1 MLDLRH
7 PQSEHI
13 FAAAREMD
21 RILMVAHK
29 MTVASSSKREILF
42 ELTKAPIAKL
52 LELNEHRFGSSES
65 IRGRIAMLAKSLVML
80 RNLNDGKIMDD
91 RSDGLG
97 DCPCCSTPI
106 KRFQPKHQPTPVD
119 PWLVYC
125 PQCSGIYTKPLD
137 RLSLGGVGFGTDA
150 I

>member
-1 MLDLRH
+1 MLDLTH

-29 MTVASSSKREILF
+29 MTVASSSKRQVLF

-52 LELNEHRFGSSES
+52 LELNVHRFGNSES
-65 IRGRIAMLAKSLVML
+65 IRGRIAMLAKSLVTL
-80 RNLNDGKIMDD
+80 RNLNDGKIAED
-91 RSDGLG
+91 RSDGFG
-97 DCPCCSTPI
+97 DCPYCSTPI
-106 KRFQPKHQPTPVD
+106 KRFQPQYKPKPDD
-119 PWLVYC
+119 PWLIYC
-125 PQCSGIYTKPLD
+125 PQCSDIYTKPLD
-137 RLSLGGVGFGTDA
+137 RLSLDGVGFGTDA